1 MSSNLIPST
10 IAELI
15 PPPGTETLESSLL
28 AVSKPNSTIRWKARA
43 IARERALQRYQET
56 WSRNGN
62 YSKESPSVGSSQRD
76 PQSANSAIATR
87 PKTRR
92 KRANLMHHPYHLTIF
107 FKVQTGAVRAR
118 TRETPEVFRKKKN
131 VRILTPS
138 TFRSKR

>member
-62 YSKESPSVGSSQRD
+62 YSKESPSGGSSQRD

-87 PKTRR
+87 PKTRG

-107 FKVQTGAVRAR
+107 FKIQTGAVRAR
-118 TRETPEVFRKKKN
+118 TRETPEVFRKK
-131 VRILTPS
+131 RT
-138 TFRSKR
+138 